1 MVCRSNFFCAG
12 IFQDDSI
19 PLPLNFAKHLKPVLF
34 PIDWQTDCLNLPAVI
49 EGKNLIYSLPTSG
62 GKTLVAEILIM
73 KELLVKQKDALFILP
88 FVSIVQ
94 EKVHKYFVCVIG
106 LFGTQ

>member
-1 MVCRSNFFCAG
+1 M
-12 IFQDDSI
+12 
-19 PLPLNFAKHLKPVLF
+19 
-34 PIDWQTDCLNLPAVI
+34 
-49 EGKNLIYSLPTSG
+49 
-62 GKTLVAEILIM
+62 AEILIM